1 MTYADRLRRKWNPDE
16 MSNDA
21 YRMRGVPV
29 LGKALQFYDDLK
41 QPVNNSFWEG
51 QPALSDLPDEK
62 RLEMMGTM
70 LPVDSGG
77 LAGMLSRSGAK
88 TANKLALQQELE
100 DKIRRGPQMESMNP
114 YLKGVK
120 EGDELI
126 GMHNLTSDNLEHAQE
141 MGGLPV
147 PSIGITKA
155 SSPIVGF
162 GDISLIAKQ
171 QMVEPGRG
179 NPVFDADVY
188 SRRYP
193 TVEYVDDVDKI
204 FKGFTYGGN
213 RRYAPHTLE
222 NVVKEMKGPVVD
234 REGVSYGAGSLRS
247 KLAHKFRNFKGI
259 QKARNNIVPEK
270 EMEVVRDEM
279 NERLFNLADDLT
291 PYDKHGRGNE
301 MGYGDI
307 VTARLDPTERL
318 SDYYKDIPQ
327 KLQNEI
333 GTFKHDLKNA
343 PTAYFEAKPQRAV
356 KLQEFGGAI
365 VPDNVDARIL
375 EILKRNG
382 IENVERYGDKTKAEA
397 MQNFRDLMFGVGG
410 GGFLASQL
418 MGQDPNERF

>member
-1 MTYADRLRRKWNPDE
+1 
-16 MSNDA
+16 
-21 YRMRGVPV
+21 
-29 LGKALQFYDDLK
+29 
-41 QPVNNSFWEG
+41 
-51 QPALSDLPDEK
+51 
-62 RLEMMGTM
+62 MGTM

-204 FKGFTYGGN
+204 FKGFTSGGH
-213 RRYAPHTLE
+213 RKML
-222 NVVKEMKGPVVD
+222 
-234 REGVSYGAGSLRS
+234 
-247 KLAHKFRNFKGI
+247 
-259 QKARNNIVPEK
+259 
-270 EMEVVRDEM
+270 
-279 NERLFNLADDLT
+279 
-291 PYDKHGRGNE
+291 
-301 MGYGDI
+301 
-307 VTARLDPTERL
+307 
-318 SDYYKDIPQ
+318 
-327 KLQNEI
+327 
-333 GTFKHDLKNA
+333 
-343 PTAYFEAKPQRAV
+343 
-356 KLQEFGGAI
+356 
-365 VPDNVDARIL
+365 
-375 EILKRNG
+375 
-382 IENVERYGDKTKAEA
+382 
-397 MQNFRDLMFGVGG
+397 
-410 GGFLASQL
+410 
-418 MGQDPNERF
+418 